1 MLRYH
6 GAEQAQEGKPT
17 TDHRSTFSKGLWGA
31 GMDRD
36 V

>member
-6 GAEQAQEGKPT
+6 GAEQAQEGK
-17 TDHRSTFSKGLWGA
+17 STANYHSNFSKGLWGV
-31 GMDRD
+31 GMDGD